1 MQGKNAGGETLI
13 TISKVS
19 CRGYDNL
26 NPARAHAV
34 LSGGSLSNGG
44 LDAGK
49 VLSAWVGFSLW
60 LGSVS
65 LDTSVS
71 TFLESLEASDV
82 LTAIIHFCL
91 PCGPVESE

>member
-1 MQGKNAGGETLI
+1 MQGKDAGGETLI

-19 CRGYDNL
+19 CHGYDNL
-26 NPARAHAV
+26 NPARAENSV
-34 LSGGSLSNGG
+34 LSIGSLSNGG

-49 VLSAWVGFSLW
+49 VLSAWVGFRLW

-71 TFLESLEASDV
+71 TFLESLDASM
-82 LTAIIHFCL
+82 F
-91 PCGPVESE
+91 